1 LLAHVRS
8 SAVRTANTDSYEA
21 AEELTVTLKGNS
33 EKFEIGFAMDEL
45 LCQQENW
52 GQGNTGR

>member
-1 LLAHVRS
+1 LAHVRS

-21 AEELTVTLKGNS
+21 AEELTVTLKGNF
-33 EKFEIGFAMDEL
+33 EKFEIGFAMGEL